1 MAEIKSVIMETLS
14 AGQVKQQAKGSVQ
27 KNSSSNSFDNYL
39 SSSQKSNG
47 AAASKTASKTQ
58 SNNVKVANQSKAKSA
73 SDKVSDVNSGNSV
86 NSLNQKSI
94 DKVNEKIADEVKDVL
109 GIDDDTFANAMTALG
124 LIPLDLLESNNLA
137 KLVLFVNGSS
147 DFTDLLTDEN
157 MMNQLNELSDILG
170 NLNWEDLTGMS
181 KSDFLEGVEDFN
193 AKSQT
198 GSDVFKEDAPALA
211 QETAVDAADSGN
223 TSENVSAEEEESA
236 ANTNNVSAEEES
248 AANTNNVSTE
258 KKSVQGETT
267 VNTSDNSSDTKVEVS
282 VTKSEESS
290 SQQSSYSSQS
300 EDDMSEVTH
309 DQTIS
314 EDDVTT
320 DNQHTVRNDFI
331 QNLNQ
336 AVNDTVQV
344 AKPESVRMQQMV
356 DIVNQVVERI
366 KVSIG
371 TESTSMEMQLNPEH
385 LGKLLLNVSSKNG
398 VMTAVFSVQSEE
410 ARAALESQMY
420 TLRENLELRELKVD
434 AVEVNVS
441 DFDFSHSDQQ
451 TMNGDQSKADNGN
464 GRQMKF
470 EFDDESSEEA
480 VSNEEKEAVRKQ
492 VMRDN
497 GSQIDFTA

>member
-39 SSSQKSNG
+39 STSQKSNG

-58 SNNVKVANQSKAKSA
+58 SNNVKVANQSKAKST

-124 LIPLDLLESNNLA
+124 LSPLDLLESNNLA

-198 GSDVFKEDAPALA
+198 ESDVFKEDAPALA

-223 TSENVSAEEEESA
+223 TSENVSAEEE
-236 ANTNNVSAEEES
+236 S

-258 KKSVQGETT
+258 KKSAQGETT

-290 SQQSSYSSQS
+290 SQQSSFSSQS

-410 ARAALESQMY
+410 AKAALESQMY

>member
-27 KNSSSNSFDNYL
+27 KNPSSNSFDNYL
-39 SSSQKSNG
+39 STSQKSNG
-47 AAASKTASKTQ
+47 VAASKTASKTQ
-58 SNNVKVANQSKAKSA
+58 SNNVKVANQSKAKST

-124 LIPLDLLESNNLA
+124 LSPLDLLESNNLA

-198 GSDVFKEDAPALA
+198 GSYVFKEDAPALA

-223 TSENVSAEEEESA
+223 TSENVSAEEESA
-236 ANTNNVSAEEES
+236 T
-248 AANTNNVSTE
+248 NTNNVSTE

-290 SQQSSYSSQS
+290 SQQSSFSSQS

-356 DIVNQVVERI
+356 DIVNQVVEKI

-410 ARAALESQMY
+410 AKAALESQMY

-441 DFDFSHSDQQ
+441 DFDFSHSDQ
-451 TMNGDQSKADNGN
+451 TMSGDQSKADNGN
-464 GRQMKF
+464 GKQMKF
-470 EFDDESSEEA
+470 DFDDEASSEEMI
-480 VSNEEKEAVRKQ
+480 SNEEKEAVRKQ

>member
-58 SNNVKVANQSKAKSA
+58 SNNVKVANQSKAKST

-124 LIPLDLLESNNLA
+124 LSPLDLLESNNLA

-223 TSENVSAEEEESA
+223 TSENVSAEEESA
-236 ANTNNVSAEEES
+236 T
-248 AANTNNVSTE
+248 NTNNVSTE

-290 SQQSSYSSQS
+290 SQQSSFSSQS

-336 AVNDTVQV
+336 AVNDTVKV

-356 DIVNQVVERI
+356 DIVNQVVEKI

-410 ARAALESQMY
+410 AKAALESQMY

-441 DFDFSHSDQQ
+441 DFDFSHSDQ
-451 TMNGDQSKADNGN
+451 TMSGDQSKADNGMVN
-464 GRQMKF
+464 R
-470 EFDDESSEEA
+470 
-480 VSNEEKEAVRKQ
+480 
-492 VMRDN
+492 
-497 GSQIDFTA
+497 

>member
-39 SSSQKSNG
+39 STSQKSNG

-58 SNNVKVANQSKAKSA
+58 SNNVKVANQSKAKST

-124 LIPLDLLESNNLA
+124 LSPLDLLESNNLA

-181 KSDFLEGVEDFN
+181 KSDFLEEVEDFN

-211 QETAVDAADSGN
+211 QETVVDAADSGN
-223 TSENVSAEEEESA
+223 TSENVSAEEESA
-236 ANTNNVSAEEES
+236 T
-248 AANTNNVSTE
+248 NTNNVSTE

-290 SQQSSYSSQS
+290 SQQSLYSSQS

>member
-27 KNSSSNSFDNYL
+27 KNSSSNFFDNYL
-39 SSSQKSNG
+39 STSQKSKG
-47 AAASKTASKTQ
+47 DAASKTASKTQ
-58 SNNVKVANQSKAKSA
+58 SNNVKVANQSKAKST
-73 SDKVSDVNSGNSV
+73 SDNVSDANSGNSV

-124 LIPLDLLESNNLA
+124 LSPIDLLESNNLA
-137 KLVLFVNGSS
+137 KLVLFVNGSN

-157 MMNQLNELSDILG
+157 MLNQLNELSDILG

-193 AKSQT
+193 AKTQT
-198 GSDVFKEDAPALA
+198 ESDVFTEDAPDLA
-211 QETAVDAADSGN
+211 QDTAVDAADSGN
-223 TSENVSAEEEESA
+223 TSE
-236 ANTNNVSAEEES
+236 NVSAEEES

-258 KKSVQGETT
+258 KKSAQGETT

-356 DIVNQVVERI
+356 DIVNQVVEKI

-410 ARAALESQMY
+410 AKAALESQMY

-464 GRQMKF
+464 GKQMKF
-470 EFDDESSEEA
+470 DFDDEASSEEMI
-480 VSNEEKEAVRKQ
+480 SNEEKEAVRKQ

>member
-39 SSSQKSNG
+39 STSQKSNG

-58 SNNVKVANQSKAKSA
+58 SNNVKVANQSKAKST

-124 LIPLDLLESNNLA
+124 LSPLDLLESNNLA

-181 KSDFLEGVEDFN
+181 KSDFLEGVEYFN

-223 TSENVSAEEEESA
+223 TSENVSAEEESA
-236 ANTNNVSAEEES
+236 T
-248 AANTNNVSTE
+248 NTNNVSTE

-290 SQQSSYSSQS
+290 SQQSSFSSQS

-356 DIVNQVVERI
+356 DIVNQVVEKI

-410 ARAALESQMY
+410 AKAALESQMY

>member
-14 AGQVKQQAKGSVQ
+14 AGQVKQQAKGTVQ

-39 SSSQKSNG
+39 STSQKSNG

-58 SNNVKVANQSKAKSA
+58 SNNVKVANQPKAKST
-73 SDKVSDVNSGNSV
+73 SDNVSDANSGNSV

-124 LIPLDLLESNNLA
+124 LSPLDLLESNNLA

-181 KSDFLEGVEDFN
+181 KSDFLEEVEDFN

-223 TSENVSAEEEESA
+223 TSENVSAEEESA
-236 ANTNNVSAEEES
+236 T
-248 AANTNNVSTE
+248 NTNNVSTE

-336 AVNDTVQV
+336 AVNDAVQV

-441 DFDFSHSDQQ
+441 NFDFSHSDQ
-451 TMNGDQSKADNGN
+451 TMSGDQSKADNGN

>member
-1 MAEIKSVIMETLS
+1 M
-14 AGQVKQQAKGSVQ
+14 
-27 KNSSSNSFDNYL
+27 
-39 SSSQKSNG
+39 
-47 AAASKTASKTQ
+47 
-58 SNNVKVANQSKAKSA
+58 KVANQSKAKST

-124 LIPLDLLESNNLA
+124 LSPLDLLESNNLA

-223 TSENVSAEEEESA
+223 TSENVSAEEESA
-236 ANTNNVSAEEES
+236 T
-248 AANTNNVSTE
+248 NTNNVSTE

-290 SQQSSYSSQS
+290 SQQSSFSSQS

-336 AVNDTVQV
+336 AVNDTVKV

-356 DIVNQVVERI
+356 DIVNQVVEKI

-410 ARAALESQMY
+410 AKAALESQMY

-441 DFDFSHSDQQ
+441 DFDFSHSDQ
-451 TMNGDQSKADNGN
+451 TMSGDQSKADNGMVN
-464 GRQMKF
+464 R
-470 EFDDESSEEA
+470 
-480 VSNEEKEAVRKQ
+480 
-492 VMRDN
+492 
-497 GSQIDFTA
+497 

>member
-39 SSSQKSNG
+39 STSQKSNG

-58 SNNVKVANQSKAKSA
+58 SNNVKVANQSKAKST

-124 LIPLDLLESNNLA
+124 LSPLDLLESNNLA

-223 TSENVSAEEEESA
+223 TSENVSAEEE
-236 ANTNNVSAEEES
+236 S

-258 KKSVQGETT
+258 KKSAQGETT

-290 SQQSSYSSQS
+290 SQQSSSSSQS
-300 EDDMSEVTH
+300 EDDMSEVIH

-320 DNQHTVRNDFI
+320 DNQHTVRNDFV

-336 AVNDTVQV
+336 AVNDAVQV

-441 DFDFSHSDQQ
+441 DFDFSHSDQ
-451 TMNGDQSKADNGN
+451 TMSGDQSKADNGN
-464 GRQMKF
+464 GKQMKF
-470 EFDDESSEEA
+470 DSDDEASSEEMI
-480 VSNEEKEAVRKQ
+480 SNEEKEAVRKQ

>member
-39 SSSQKSNG
+39 STSQKSNG
-47 AAASKTASKTQ
+47 AAASKTALKTQ
-58 SNNVKVANQSKAKSA
+58 SNNVKVANQSKAKST

-124 LIPLDLLESNNLA
+124 LSPLDLLESNNLA

-181 KSDFLEGVEDFN
+181 KSDFLEEVEDFN

-223 TSENVSAEEEESA
+223 TYE
-236 ANTNNVSAEEES
+236 NVSAEEES
-248 AANTNNVSTE
+248 ATNTNNVSTE

-290 SQQSSYSSQS
+290 SQQSSFSSQS

-356 DIVNQVVERI
+356 DIVNQVVEKI

-410 ARAALESQMY
+410 AKAALESQMY

-441 DFDFSHSDQQ
+441 DFDFSHSDQ
-451 TMNGDQSKADNGN
+451 TMSGDQSKADNGN
-464 GRQMKF
+464 GKQMKF
-470 EFDDESSEEA
+470 DFDDETSSEEMI
-480 VSNEEKEAVRKQ
+480 SNEEKEAVRKQ

>member
-27 KNSSSNSFDNYL
+27 KNSSSNSFDSYL
-39 SSSQKSNG
+39 STSQKSNG
-47 AAASKTASKTQ
+47 ASASKTVSKAQ
-58 SNNVKVANQSKAKSA
+58 SNNVKVTNQSKAKSA
-73 SDKVSDVNSGNSV
+73 SDNISDVNQGSSV
-86 NSLNQKSI
+86 NGINQKSI

-124 LIPLDLLESNNLA
+124 LSPLDLLESNNLA

-181 KSDFLEGVEDFN
+181 KSDFLEEVEDFN

-198 GSDVFKEDAPALA
+198 GSDVFTEDAPALA

-223 TSENVSAEEEESA
+223 TSENVPVEEES
-236 ANTNNVSAEEES
+236 V
-248 AANTNNVSTE
+248 ANTNNVSTE

-267 VNTSDNSSDTKVEVS
+267 VNTTDDTSDTKVEVS

-290 SQQSSYSSQS
+290 SQQGSSSAQS

-314 EDDVTT
+314 EEDVTT

-356 DIVNQVVERI
+356 DIVNQVVEKI

-410 ARAALESQMY
+410 AKAALESQMY

>member
-39 SSSQKSNG
+39 STSQKSNG
-47 AAASKTASKTQ
+47 AAASKTALKTQ
-58 SNNVKVANQSKAKSA
+58 SNNVKVANQSKAKST

-124 LIPLDLLESNNLA
+124 LSPLDLLESNNLA

-223 TSENVSAEEEESA
+223 TSENVSAEEESA
-236 ANTNNVSAEEES
+236 T
-248 AANTNNVSTE
+248 NTNNVSTE

-300 EDDMSEVTH
+300 ENDMSEVTH
-309 DQTIS
+309 EQAFTD
-314 EDDVTT
+314 DDVTS
-320 DNQHTVRNDFI
+320 DNQHVVRNDFV

-336 AVNDTVQV
+336 AVNDAVQV

-410 ARAALESQMY
+410 AKAALESQMY

-441 DFDFSHSDQQ
+441 DFDFSHSDQ
-451 TMNGDQSKADNGN
+451 TMSGDQSKADNGN
-464 GRQMKF
+464 GKQMKF
-470 EFDDESSEEA
+470 DFDDEASSEEMI
-480 VSNEEKEAVRKQ
+480 SNEEKEAVRKQ

>member
-27 KNSSSNSFDNYL
+27 KNSSSNSFDSYL
-39 SSSQKSNG
+39 STSQKSNG
-47 AAASKTASKTQ
+47 ASASKTVSKAQ
-58 SNNVKVANQSKAKSA
+58 SNNVKVTNQSKAKSA
-73 SDKVSDVNSGNSV
+73 SDNISDVNQGSSV
-86 NSLNQKSI
+86 NGLNQKSI

-124 LIPLDLLESNNLA
+124 LSPLDLLESNNLA

-181 KSDFLEGVEDFN
+181 KSDFLEEVEDFN

-198 GSDVFKEDAPALA
+198 GSDVFTEDAPALA
-211 QETAVDAADSGN
+211 QETAVDSADSGN
-223 TSENVSAEEEESA
+223 TSENVP
-236 ANTNNVSAEEES
+236 AEEES
-248 AANTNNVSTE
+248 AANTNNVLTE
-258 KKSVQGETT
+258 KKSAQGETT
-267 VNTSDNSSDTKVEVS
+267 VNTTDDTSDNSSDTKVEVS

-290 SQQSSYSSQS
+290 SQQGSSSAQS

-356 DIVNQVVERI
+356 DIVNQVVEKI

-410 ARAALESQMY
+410 AKAALESQMY

>member
-39 SSSQKSNG
+39 STSQKSNG

-124 LIPLDLLESNNLA
+124 LSPLDLLESNNLA

-181 KSDFLEGVEDFN
+181 KSDFLEEVEDFN

-223 TSENVSAEEEESA
+223 TSENVSAEEESA
-236 ANTNNVSAEEES
+236 T
-248 AANTNNVSTE
+248 NTNNVSTE

-336 AVNDTVQV
+336 AVNDAVQV

-434 AVEVNVS
+434 AVEVNVP
-441 DFDFSHSDQQ
+441 DFDFSHSDQ
-451 TMNGDQSKADNGN
+451 TMSGDQSKADNGN
-464 GRQMKF
+464 GKQMKF
-470 EFDDESSEEA
+470 DFDDEASSEEMI
-480 VSNEEKEAVRKQ
+480 SNEEKEAVRKQ

>member
-39 SSSQKSNG
+39 STSQKSNG

-58 SNNVKVANQSKAKSA
+58 SNNVKVANQSKAKST

-124 LIPLDLLESNNLA
+124 LSPLDLLESNNLA

-181 KSDFLEGVEDFN
+181 KSDFLEEVEDFN

-223 TSENVSAEEEESA
+223 TSENVSAEESA
-236 ANTNNVSAEEES
+236 T
-248 AANTNNVSTE
+248 NTNNVSTE

-290 SQQSSYSSQS
+290 SQQSSSSSQS

-320 DNQHTVRNDFI
+320 DNQHTVRNDFV

-441 DFDFSHSDQQ
+441 DFDFSHSDQ
-451 TMNGDQSKADNGN
+451 TMSGDQSKADNGN
-464 GRQMKF
+464 GKQMKF
-470 EFDDESSEEA
+470 DFDDEASSEEMI
-480 VSNEEKEAVRKQ
+480 SNEEKEAVRKQ

>member
-39 SSSQKSNG
+39 STSQKSNG

-58 SNNVKVANQSKAKSA
+58 SNNVKVANQSKAKST

-124 LIPLDLLESNNLA
+124 LSPLDLLESNNLA
-137 KLVLFVNGSS
+137 KLVLFVNGSN

-181 KSDFLEGVEDFN
+181 KSDFLEEVEDFN

-198 GSDVFKEDAPALA
+198 GSDVFKENAPALA
-211 QETAVDAADSGN
+211 QDTAVDAADSGN
-223 TSENVSAEEEESA
+223 TSE
-236 ANTNNVSAEEES
+236 NVSAEEES

-258 KKSVQGETT
+258 KKSAQGETT

-282 VTKSEESS
+282 VIKSEESS

-336 AVNDTVQV
+336 AVNDAVQV

>member
-39 SSSQKSNG
+39 STSQKSNG

-58 SNNVKVANQSKAKSA
+58 SNNVKVANQSKAKST

-124 LIPLDLLESNNLA
+124 LSPLDLLESNNLA

-223 TSENVSAEEEESA
+223 TSENVSAEEESA
-236 ANTNNVSAEEES
+236 T
-248 AANTNNVSTE
+248 NTNNVSTE

-290 SQQSSYSSQS
+290 SQQSSFSSQS

-356 DIVNQVVERI
+356 DIVNQVVEKI

-410 ARAALESQMY
+410 AKAALESQMY

-470 EFDDESSEEA
+470 EFDDESLEEA

>member
-39 SSSQKSNG
+39 STSQKSNG

-58 SNNVKVANQSKAKSA
+58 SNNVKVTNQSKAKSA

-124 LIPLDLLESNNLA
+124 LSPLDLLESNNLA

-181 KSDFLEGVEDFN
+181 KSDFLEEVEDFN

-211 QETAVDAADSGN
+211 QEIAVDAADSGN
-223 TSENVSAEEEESA
+223 TSENVSAEEESA
-236 ANTNNVSAEEES
+236 T
-248 AANTNNVSTE
+248 NTNNVSTE

-356 DIVNQVVERI
+356 DIVNQVVEKI

>member
-39 SSSQKSNG
+39 STSQKSNG

-124 LIPLDLLESNNLA
+124 LSPLDLLESNNLA

-223 TSENVSAEEEESA
+223 TSENVSAEEESA
-236 ANTNNVSAEEES
+236 T
-248 AANTNNVSTE
+248 NTNNVSTE

-300 EDDMSEVTH
+300 ENDMSEVTH
-309 DQTIS
+309 EQAFTD
-314 EDDVTT
+314 DDVTS
-320 DNQHTVRNDFI
+320 DNQHVVRNDFV

-441 DFDFSHSDQQ
+441 DFDFSHSDQ
-451 TMNGDQSKADNGN
+451 TMSGDQSKADNGN
-464 GRQMKF
+464 GKQMKF
-470 EFDDESSEEA
+470 YFDDEASSEEMI
-480 VSNEEKEAVRKQ
+480 SNEEKEAVRKQ

>member
-39 SSSQKSNG
+39 STSQKSKG
-47 AAASKTASKTQ
+47 DAASKTASKTQ
-58 SNNVKVANQSKAKSA
+58 SNNVKVANQSKAKST
-73 SDKVSDVNSGNSV
+73 SDNVSDANSGNSV

-124 LIPLDLLESNNLA
+124 LSPLDLLESNNLA

-181 KSDFLEGVEDFN
+181 KSDFLEGVEYFN

-223 TSENVSAEEEESA
+223 TSENVSAEEESA
-236 ANTNNVSAEEES
+236 T
-248 AANTNNVSTE
+248 NTNNVSTE

-290 SQQSSYSSQS
+290 SQQSSFSSQS

-410 ARAALESQMY
+410 AKAALESQMY

-464 GRQMKF
+464 GKQMKF

>member
-39 SSSQKSNG
+39 STSQKSNG

-58 SNNVKVANQSKAKSA
+58 SNNVKVANQSKAKST

-124 LIPLDLLESNNLA
+124 LSPLDLLESNNLA

-223 TSENVSAEEEESA
+223 TSENVSAEEESA
-236 ANTNNVSAEEES
+236 T
-248 AANTNNVSTE
+248 NTNNVSTE

-290 SQQSSYSSQS
+290 SQQSSSSSQS

-441 DFDFSHSDQQ
+441 DFDFSHSDQ
-451 TMNGDQSKADNGN
+451 TMSGDQSKADNGN
-464 GRQMKF
+464 GKQM
-470 EFDDESSEEA
+470 EFDSDDEASSEEMI
-480 VSNEEKEAVRKQ
+480 SNEEKEAVRKQ

>member
-39 SSSQKSNG
+39 STSQKSNG
-47 AAASKTASKTQ
+47 AAASKTALKTQ
-58 SNNVKVANQSKAKSA
+58 SNNVKVANQSKAKST

-94 DKVNEKIADEVKDVL
+94 DEVNEKIADEVKDVL

-124 LIPLDLLESNNLA
+124 LSPLDLLESNNLA

-223 TSENVSAEEEESA
+223 TSENVSAEEESA
-236 ANTNNVSAEEES
+236 T
-248 AANTNNVSTE
+248 NTNNVSTE

-290 SQQSSYSSQS
+290 SQQSSFSSQS

-356 DIVNQVVERI
+356 DIVNQVVEKI

-410 ARAALESQMY
+410 AKAALESQMY

-441 DFDFSHSDQQ
+441 DFDFSHSDQ
-451 TMNGDQSKADNGN
+451 TMSGDQSKADNGN
-464 GRQMKF
+464 GKQMKF
-470 EFDDESSEEA
+470 DFDDEASSEEMI
-480 VSNEEKEAVRKQ
+480 SNEEKEAVRKQ